1 MKVIVVSHVKQ
12 KERNTTK
19 VVPEQVKQR
28 LSN

>member
-1 MKVIVVSHVKQ
+1 MKVIVVSYVKQ